1 MEENY
6 EYTEPCLCGHH
17 ACEGVKSWDV
27 DPFAEEIH
35 DDHSLYF
42 DCEGGRYESAM
53 DI

>member
-1 MEENY
+1 MEDD
-6 EYTEPCLCGHH
+6 YTEPCECGHYR
-17 ACEGVKSWDV
+17 CEGIKTMDV

-35 DDHSLYF
+35 GDSSLYL